1 MLASSYLISFN
12 YPTMY
17 KTTNNSN
24 RIIRVESHLSDVV
37 MRLLRRVAQIA
48 EKSNQPAY
56 LVGGLV
62 RDIIM
67 GCVPSVQ
74 VPDIT
79 VVGDEIDFAQRLIT
93 GDRLGKIISKSR
105 HHTVKLNTEGVTVE
119 IASARKDIY
128 NPWGALPRISLVDSI
143 DADLPRRDFTIN
155 AMAISMNQNRFGV
168 LIDPFNGAKH
178 CTDRILHVLH
188 TDSFRE
194 DPIRIMRGI
203 RLAARYDLIFGEETE
218 MLMRRDAERVGK
230 LASESPARIFNE
242 FRLWFLAH
250 ENTSGILELAKRFGI
265 LNEIARCISLDD
277 SIIPVLRSLQS
288 DMDALSRFAVLASQI
303 PYHNALEMAERLRMS
318 KDWRD
323 VLEDAAKLDEKVA
336 VLKESRISDSEVARV
351 LREFRIE
358 AVNAAMVIASD
369 ETVRSHIRRYISESR
384 HIKPS
389 CSGTDLISM
398 GASGANIGLIL
409 DEIRDA
415 LIDGKV
421 RNSEEEL
428 RYARQ
433 RVLELEQ
440 QH

>member
-1 MLASSYLISFN
+1 MC
-12 YPTMY
+12 
-17 KTTNNSN
+17 KTTNNN
-24 RIIRVESHLSDVV
+24 RIICIESHLSDAVT
-37 MRLLRRVAQIA
+37 RLLRRVAQVA
-48 EKSNQPAY
+48 EENSQPAY

-62 RDIIM
+62 RDMIM
-67 GCVPSVQ
+67 ECVPSVQ

-93 GDRLGKIISKSR
+93 GDHLGKTISKSR
-105 HHTVKLNTEGVTVE
+105 HHTVNLNTEGVTVE

-128 NPWGALPRISLVDSI
+128 NPWGALPQISLVDSI

-155 AMAISMNQNRFGV
+155 AMAISMNQNSFGV

-218 MLMRRDAERVGK
+218 MLMRRDVEHVGK
-230 LASESPARIFNE
+230 LANESPARIFNE
-242 FRLWFLAH
+242 FRLWFSAH

-265 LNEIARCISLDD
+265 LNETARYISLDD
-277 SIIPVLRSLQS
+277 SVIAMLRSRQS

-303 PYHNALEMAERLRMS
+303 PYHNALEMADHLRTP

-323 VLEDAAKLDEKVA
+323 VLEDAVKLDEKIV
-336 VLKESRISDSEVARV
+336 VLREAMISDSEVARV

-358 AVNAAMVIASD
+358 AVNAAIAIAPD
-369 ETVRSHIRRYISESR
+369 ETVRSRIRRYISESR
-384 HIKPS
+384 HINPS
-389 CSGTDLISM
+389 CNGTDLISM
-398 GASGANIGLIL
+398 GASGANIGIIL

-421 RNSEEEL
+421 RNLEEEL

>member
-1 MLASSYLISFN
+1 
-12 YPTMY
+12 MY
-17 KTTNNSN
+17 KTINNSN
-24 RIIRVESHLSDVV
+24 KIICVESHLSDAVV
-37 MRLLRRVAQIA
+37 RLLRRVAQVA
-48 EKSNQPAY
+48 EESNQPAY
-56 LVGGLV
+56 LIGGLV
-62 RDIIM
+62 RDMIM

-79 VVGDEIDFAQRLIT
+79 VVGDEINFAQCLIA
-93 GDRLGKIISKSR
+93 GDHLGKIISKSQ
-105 HHTVKLNTEGVTVE
+105 HHTVKLNTVGITVE
-119 IASARKDIY
+119 VTSARKDIY
-128 NPWGALPRISLVDSI
+128 DPWRALPQISLVDSI

-155 AMAISMNQNRFGV
+155 AMAISMNQSSFGV

-203 RLAARYDLIFGEETE
+203 RLAARYDLIFDEETE
-218 MLMRRDAERVGK
+218 MLMRRDAEHVGK

-242 FRLWFLAH
+242 FRLWFSAH

-265 LNEIARCISLDD
+265 LNEVARGISLDD
-277 SIIPVLRSLQS
+277 SVIPALRSRQS

-303 PYHNALEMAERLRMS
+303 PYHNALEMADHLRMP

-323 VLEDAAKLDEKVA
+323 VLEDAAKLDEKVV
-336 VLKESRISDSEVARV
+336 VLRELRVSDSKVARV

-358 AVNAAMVIASD
+358 AVNAAMAIASD
-369 ETVRSHIRRYISESR
+369 ETVRSRIRRYISESQ

-398 GASGANIGLIL
+398 GASGANIGIIL

-421 RNSEEEL
+421 RNSGEEL
-428 RYARQ
+428 RYARR
-433 RVLELEQ
+433 RVLDLEQ

>member
-1 MLASSYLISFN
+1 MN
-12 YPTMY
+12 

-24 RIIRVESHLSDVV
+24 RIICIESHLSDAVT
-37 MRLLRRVAQIA
+37 RLLRRVAQVA
-48 EKSNQPAY
+48 EESNQPAY

-62 RDIIM
+62 RDMIM
-67 GCVPSVQ
+67 ACVPDVQ

-93 GDRLGKIISKSR
+93 GDHLGKIIYKSR
-105 HHTVKLNTEGVTVE
+105 YHTVKLNTVGIPVE
-119 IASARKDIY
+119 VASARKDIY
-128 NPWGALPRISLVDSI
+128 DPWRALPRISLVDSI

-155 AMAISMNQNRFGV
+155 AMAISVNRNSFGV

-178 CTDRILHVLH
+178 CTDRILHVVH

-194 DPIRIMRGI
+194 DPIRITRGI
-203 RLAARYDLIFGEETE
+203 RLAARYDLIFDEETE
-218 MLMRRDAERVGK
+218 MLMRRDVEHVGK
-230 LASESPARIFNE
+230 LANESPARIFNE
-242 FRLWFLAH
+242 FRLWFSAH
-250 ENTSGILELAKRFGI
+250 ENTSGILELANKFGI
-265 LNEIARCISLDD
+265 LNEIARGISLDD
-277 SIIPVLRSLQS
+277 SVIPVLRSRQS
-288 DMDALSRFAVLASQI
+288 DMDTLSRFAVLASQI
-303 PYHNALEMAERLRMS
+303 PYHNALEMADHLRMS

-323 VLEDAAKLDEKVA
+323 VLEDVAKLDGKVA
-336 VLKESRISDSEVARV
+336 VLRESMLSDSEIARV

-358 AVNAAMVIASD
+358 AVNAAMVVTSD
-369 ETVRSHIRRYISESR
+369 ETVRPRIRRYISESQ

-398 GASGANIGLIL
+398 GANGTNIGIIL